1 MALAI
6 EQERKQ
12 VNILGFL
19 VSLVV
24 IAALFAG
31 VYFFLF
37 KRPEVIDVVLPK
49 SLKEVGAI
57 SNIAFQPEKILMSEK
72 LKALR
77 KYGDDLPA
85 PQTGKSNPF
94 QP

>member
-6 EQERKQ
+6 EQEKKQ
-12 VNILGFL
+12 VNILGLL
-19 VSLVV
+19 VSLVMIGV
-24 IAALFAG
+24 LFAG

-49 SLKEVGAI
+49 NLKDVSAI
-57 SNIAFQPEKILMSEK
+57 SNIAFQPEKILNSEK

-77 KYGDDLPA
+77 TYDEETIPLDA
-85 PQTGKSNPF
+85 GKSNPF